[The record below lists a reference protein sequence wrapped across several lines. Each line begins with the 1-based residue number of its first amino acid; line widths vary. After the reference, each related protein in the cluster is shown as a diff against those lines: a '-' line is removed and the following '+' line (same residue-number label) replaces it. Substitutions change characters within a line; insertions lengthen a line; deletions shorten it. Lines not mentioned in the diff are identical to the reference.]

1 MIGVNPADLPVPMAG
16 SKATADQ
23 LREALRLFTGAAYAV
38 SRSIKTRGYAWSEA
52 YLDQALAH
60 AVGLDDQPVGVVHR
74 QSREN
79 GDEALTITVDELAE
93 VDAILAEFAG
103 GSRRVRVAVKLG
115 TLRKLRADLDPTQT
129 LDGLKKLW
137 RTGVETGRILA
148 TAEAA
153 DAAKRLSPE
162 ETARANRVLD
172 DMAPPLLAAKW
183 GEFERAAIVRA
194 MLMYGDI
201 VAADRTDMAAADVAE
216 VAR

>member
-1 MIGVNPADLPVPMAG
+1 MNRAEV
-16 SKATADQ
+16 
-23 LREALRLFTGAAYAV
+23 AAPCAHE
-38 SRSIKTRGYAWSEA
+38 AWSVDA
-52 YLDQALAH
+52 AGQPTRCADCDAPMPPIVDAPGLAPFE
-60 AVGLDDQPVGVVHR
+60 V
-74 QSREN
+74 
-79 GDEALTITVDELAE
+79 AE

-103 GSRRVRVAVKLG
+103 GTPRVRVAVKLG
-115 TLRKLRADLDPTQT
+115 LLRKLRADLDPIKT

-148 TAEAA
+148 TAGAA
-153 DAAKRLSPE
+153 DAGCRLSPM

-201 VAADRTDMAAADVAE
+201 VAADRTDMAAADVAAE
-216 VAR
+216 PVA